1 MARII
6 VTFIFEECLRLKGI
20 PKPEYLRSFSLQVRA
35 MRKSLGLPRGEEFS
49 CFMSN
54 LLPTQMQWK
63 GLINIPMTGSLS
75 VGQRRD
81 LGSCDHGWSE
91 EIPMSLQGGQ
101 GVTLSSSEVHNTVC
115 TTSILVPSVET
126 EVASL
131 LTNLEGEREV
141 CVKYDFLTEGS
152 LINDVLKIG

>member
-1 MARII
+1 
-6 VTFIFEECLRLKGI
+6 
-20 PKPEYLRSFSLQVRA
+20 
-35 MRKSLGLPRGEEFS
+35 
-49 CFMSN
+49 
-54 LLPTQMQWK
+54 
-63 GLINIPMTGSLS
+63 
-75 VGQRRD
+75 
-81 LGSCDHGWSE
+81 
-91 EIPMSLQGGQ
+91 MSLQGGQ